1 MQRHRS
7 RWAAAGCLLIAGLI
21 LGSPAQAQTIDPSDP
36 AAGPAAAAQQPPAVT
51 VQVTSPKPTF
61 DIYGFAMLDMGHN
74 FTQIHPDWSDT
85 LRLTKLPAYKDQY
98 GQDNSTFSGVR
109 QSRLGFKSSTPT
121 DLGDLKTIFEFELFG
136 TGVDAGQTTFRL
148 RHAWGELGQFG
159 AGQSWSPFTDP
170 DAFPNSLEYWG
181 PTGLA
186 FYRNVQIRW
195 TPINDKHKSFM
206 VALERPGASG
216 DGGVYADRIELQ
228 NIKPRFPVPDFSAAF
243 KENASWGYIRIAGQ
257 LRYIKW
263 DDVLTTDQFDLSGS
277 ATGWGINLSSN
288 VNAGKHDVLRL
299 EFISGAGIQN
309 SMNDSPVDIGLKLQ
323 PGNTVTPITGEAVP
337 IETVTAFLDHS
348 WNDKT
353 TTAVGYSMQNNQ
365 NTDGQAADAFHIGHY
380 FLGNVLYSPV
390 KNAMF
395 GGEFQW
401 GRRENNSDGF
411 HSDGVKIQFSFKYN
425 FSVKLGGQ

>member
-1 MQRHRS
+1 MRRHS
-7 RWAAAGCLLIAGLI
+7 SKWAAAACVLVASLAFA
-21 LGSPAQAQTIDPSDP
+21 PTQARAQTADPSDP
-36 AAGPAAAAQQPPAVT
+36 PPTPVAAPGAQQVS
-51 VQVTSPKPTF
+51 VQATSAKPTF

-74 FTQIHPDWSDT
+74 FTQIHPDWFDT
-85 LRLTKLPAYKDQY
+85 LRLTKLPSFKDQY
-98 GQDNSTFSGVR
+98 GADNSTFYGVR

-121 DLGDLKTIFEFELFG
+121 DLGELKTIFEFELFG

-159 AGQSWSPFTDP
+159 AGQYWSPFTDP

-186 FYRNVQIRW
+186 WYRNVQIRW
-195 TPINDKHKSFM
+195 TPVSDEHKTFM

-216 DGGVYADRIELQ
+216 DGGVYADRVELQ

-243 KENASWGYIRIAGQ
+243 KEMASWGYIRIAGQ

-263 DDVLTTDQFDLSGS
+263 DDTLADNFNLSGS
-277 ATGWGINLSSN
+277 ATGWGVNLSSN

-299 EFISGAGIQN
+299 AFVSGAGIQN
-309 SMNDSPVDIGLKLQ
+309 SMNDSPVDIGIKLQ
-323 PGNTVTPITGEAVP
+323 PGNTVTPVTGEAIP
-337 IETVTAFLDHS
+337 IEALSLFLDHS

-353 TTAVGYSMQNNQ
+353 TTAVGYSMQNNH
-365 NTDGQAADAFHIGHY
+365 NTDGQAPDAFHIGHY
-380 FLGNVLYSPV
+380 MLGNVLYSPV

-411 HSDGVKIQFSFKYN
+411 HSDGVKVQFSFKYN